1 MTMNEE
7 PKKEVTIS
15 VNKSEINVDNLKNIY
30 DNLRYED
37 FQRYFGRVARVRNH
51 HKLTDLEMVTKIL
64 GPPQKIDNY
73 DHFWSIEALDSV
85 MIIMHHTHE
94 GTYWSYDASK
104 SKKCVLD
111 LFDWFLKQ
119 TEKDIDDDSLENYIN
134 REENFLASLKELAGI
149 TE

>member
-15 VNKSEINVDNLKNIY
+15 VNKSEINLDSLKNIY
-30 DNLRYED
+30 GDLRHED

-73 DHFWSIEALDSV
+73 DHFWSIEVGGSV
-85 MIIMHHTHE
+85 FVIMHHIHE
-94 GTYWSYDASK
+94 GTYWSYDSSK
-104 SKKCVLD
+104 SKMHVLD

-119 TEKDIDDDSLENYIN
+119 TEKDIGDDPLENYMN
-134 REENFLASLKELAGI
+134 GEEKFLESLKELAK
-149 TE
+149 